1 MTESSRPRPRLLM
14 VSARFPPFIGG
25 IETHVREVAPRLA
38 SLGLDVEVLTTD
50 PTGELPRHELVD
62 GVAVERIPAYPRERD
77 YYFAPGILRHLRPG
91 RYDLVHL
98 QGYHTLVAP
107 LTMYAAHRARTPYVV
122 SFHSGGHSALQRRMI
137 RGVQRLAL
145 RPGFVAAERLIAV
158 SRFEL
163 DLFRRSLRLAT
174 SRFALVPN
182 GCRMPL
188 PSTAPD
194 PDLPLVL
201 SVGRLERYKGHH
213 RLVAAWPQVLAARPG
228 ARLRILGVG
237 PQEAELRRQVEA
249 LGLNG
254 HVEITSVPPGNPQA
268 MSDALGRAN
277 LVALLSDYEAHPV
290 AVMEAL
296 AVGRPVLVTETS
308 GLTEIATAGHA
319 RGVPQAAGSD
329 LIARAILEQLHA
341 PLEVDTAELPTWDQ
355 CAHQLYDLYAS
366 VLR

>member
-1 MTESSRPRPRLLM
+1 M

-50 PTGELPRHELVD
+50 PTGELPQHELLD
-62 GVAVERIPAYPRERD
+62 GVSVVRIPAYPRERD
-77 YYFAPGILRHLRPG
+77 YYLAPGILSHLRPG

-107 LTMYAAHRARTPYVV
+107 LTMYAAHRSRTPYVV
-122 SFHSGGHSALQRRMI
+122 SFHSGGHSALQRRMV

-145 RPGFVAAERLIAV
+145 RPGFVEARRLIAV
-158 SRFEL
+158 SQFEL
-163 DLFRRSLRLAT
+163 NLFRRSLRLAA

-213 RLVAAWPQVLAARPG
+213 RLIAAWPQVLEARPA

-254 HVEITSVPPGNPQA
+254 NVEITSVPPGNPQA
-268 MSDALGRAN
+268 MADALGRAN

-296 AVGRPVLVTETS
+296 AVGRPVLVTESS
-308 GLTEIATAGHA
+308 GLTEIASAGHA
-319 RGVPQAAGSD
+319 RGVPQGAGSD

-341 PLEVDTAELPTWDQ
+341 PLEVDTTELPTWDQ
-355 CAHQLYDLYAS
+355 CARQLHDLYAS